1 MLQRSALLKGSN
13 EANLDTLDRGATA
26 LDSPADDLFRLL
38 VESVPAA
45 MIMTDGDGAIQFV
58 NADTESMFGYADQEL
73 VGKSIDM
80 LVPQRFRK
88 NHEALR
94 QHFFAHPIKRPM
106 GVGRNLTA
114 IRRDGREFQ
123 VEIGL
128 APIETASGRFALV
141 VVLDASARKERENS
155 SEARAAEGEARVQKL
170 NADRLTIMGNMA
182 IGVSHHI
189 NQPLSAIGAYLASAR
204 RLLKKKPELH
214 PVGIKEVLDSA
225 AEQVLR
231 AGQIMSQLRGFLTHG
246 ESDKT
251 LQSLHDLIGN
261 ACALTDAVAKNKSVR
276 VTLQLN
282 AEADRV
288 VADRVQIQQAL
299 INLKCNALEA
309 MQASERRELLISTSV
324 IDGGMIRTDI
334 MDTGPGLPRELRDN
348 LFELFTTTKTQGLG
362 LGLSIS
368 QSIVEAHHGRLWVE
382 SNPEGGTVF
391 SFTLPLAGEKIEP
404 PRDEGA

>member
-1 MLQRSALLKGSN
+1 M
-13 EANLDTLDRGATA
+13 
-26 LDSPADDLFRLL
+26 DSLADDLFRLL
-38 VESVPAA
+38 VESMPAA
-45 MIMTDGDGAIQFV
+45 MIMADGDGTIQFA
-58 NADTESMFGYADQEL
+58 NADIESMFGYADQEL
-73 VGKSIDM
+73 VGKSIDV
-80 LVPQRFRK
+80 LVPQRFRN
-88 NHEALR
+88 NHEAFR
-94 QHFFAHPIKRPM
+94 QHFFANPIKRPM
-106 GVGRNLTA
+106 GSGRDLTA
-114 IRRDGREFQ
+114 TRCDGSEFH

-128 APIETASGRFALV
+128 APVETVNGRFALV
-141 VVLDASARKERENS
+141 IVLDTSARKERENS
-155 SEARAAEGEARVQKL
+155 SEARAAEGEARAQKL

-225 AEQVLR
+225 AEQVFR
-231 AGQIMSQLRGFLTHG
+231 AGQIMSQLRGFLMHG

-251 LQSLHDLIGN
+251 VQSLHDLIGS

-299 INLKCNALEA
+299 INLKRNALEA
-309 MQASERRELLISTSV
+309 MQASKRRELLISTSL

-334 MDTGPGLPRELRDN
+334 ADTGAGLPLELRDN
-348 LFELFTTTKTQGLG
+348 LFEPFTTTKTQGLG
-362 LGLSIS
+362 VGLSIS
-368 QSIVEAHHGRLWVE
+368 QSIIEAHHGRLWVE
-382 SNPEGGTVF
+382 SNPEGGTIF
-391 SFTLPLAGEKIEP
+391 SFTLPLAGQKIEP
-404 PRDEGA
+404 LTDEGVKVGATREVQK